1 MRFSLTR
8 GVGAATT
15 AVALGVVLAA
25 CSGAPAT
32 QAPTQAPTQG
42 TQPTAAPPS
51 PTAAA
56 ACDGFPAR
64 DVELV
69 VPYSPGGGF
78 DTWARMVAPYLQ
90 KNLPNTVNVVVT
102 NKSGAG
108 GLVGVTEVYGSPA
121 DGYKIAITEPGV
133 LVTQQI
139 AGTTEVDPTRLRA
152 IGRFAVSPEV
162 IFIAE
167 ENAHGWETI
176 EDVQAYAESQPV
188 IMSHG
193 GVAAVNV
200 VSMQALGLPYTGI
213 FHEGSS
219 ESVLSVVR
227 GDGEIA
233 VFTWTSMIE
242 HIQAGDIKPVVIVG
256 TKDPEIMPA
265 YELAADVPSLDE
277 ASGQEGLGA
286 ALEQHRILVAP
297 PETPDC
303 VIDILSDAFVSAME
317 DPALVAEA
325 EAAELLPV
333 PLGAE
338 ETQQIIQNTY
348 DSLQEYADLI
358 RAEVE
363 D

>member
-1 MRFSLTR
+1 MSYAHPGHARL
-8 GVGAATT
+8 
-15 AVALGVVLAA
+15 AVAAVVTLMTAAA
-25 CSGAPAT
+25 CSTGAPAT
-32 QAPTQAPTQG
+32 SPPGPTG
-42 TQPTAAPPS
+42 
-51 PTAAA
+51 TAAA
-56 ACDGFPAR
+56 TTPAAADCEGFPAR

-78 DTWARMVAPYLQ
+78 DTWARMVAPFMEA
-90 KNLPNTVNVVVT
+90 NLPNDVNIVVT

-108 GLVGVTEVYGSPA
+108 GLVGVTEVYGSAA

-162 IFIAE
+162 IFIGAE
-167 ENAHGWETI
+167 NEHGWETI
-176 EDVQAYAESQPV
+176 EDVQAYAATQPLK
-188 IMSHG
+188 MAHG

-200 VSMQALGLPYTGI
+200 VSMEALGLPYEGI

-242 HIQAGDIKPVVIVG
+242 HIQAGDIKPIVIVG
-256 TKDPEIMPA
+256 TKDDEVMPA
-265 YELAADVPSLDE
+265 YDLAADVPSLDE
-277 ASGQEGLGA
+277 ASGQEGLDA

-303 VIDILSDAFVSAME
+303 VIDILSTAFLSAME
-317 DPALVAEA
+317 DPGLVAAA
-325 EAAELLPV
+325 EEAELLPV
-333 PLGAE
+333 PLGAAD
-338 ETQQIIQNTY
+338 TQAIIQNVH
-348 DSLQEYADLI
+348 DSFQQYADLI
-358 RAEVE
+358 RESIDE
-363 D
+363 

>member
-1 MRFSLTR
+1 MRKAHPAQSR
-8 GVGAATT
+8 GLVLVMAGLLSVAACSAGTPAATSPGPTGTAAATT
-15 AVALGVVLAA
+15 
-25 CSGAPAT
+25 P
-32 QAPTQAPTQG
+32 
-42 TQPTAAPPS
+42 
-51 PTAAA
+51 AAA
-56 ACDGFPAR
+56 SCEGFPAR
-64 DVELV
+64 DIELV

-78 DTWARMVAPYLQ
+78 DTWARMVAPYMEA
-90 KNLPNTVNVVVT
+90 NLPTDVNIVIT

-139 AGTTEVDPTRLRA
+139 AGTTEVDPTRLRG

-162 IFIAE
+162 IFIGE
-167 ENAHGWETI
+167 ENTHGWETI
-176 EDVQAYAESQPV
+176 ADVQAYAEDQPLK
-188 IMSHG
+188 MAHG

-200 VSMQALGLPYTGI
+200 ISMGALGLPYEGI

-227 GDGEIA
+227 GDGDIA

-256 TKDPEIMPA
+256 TKNPDIMPA
-265 YELAADVPSLDE
+265 YELAEDVPSLDE
-277 ASGQEGLGA
+277 ASGQEGLDA

-303 VIDILSDAFVSAME
+303 VIDILSQAFLTSLE
-317 DPALVAEA
+317 DPELIADAE
-325 EAAELLPV
+325 EAELLPV
-333 PLGAE
+333 PLGAAD
-338 ETQQIIQNTY
+338 TQAIIQNTH
-348 DSLQEYADLI
+348 DAFQQYAEQI
-358 RAEVE
+358 REE
-363 D
+363 IDE